1 MMRDTKFRGLTTK
14 GEMIFGSLV
23 VADAH
28 IKHMPKQH
36 TKTWI
41 VTSAFG
47 NGGWFNVRHRQYVK
61 SETVGQFTGLQD
73 KNGVDIYEGDVIKSY
88 HFTSRANGKFEYINH
103 IVKWSEKFHSWFLLN
118 CESMDEDD
126 GSIQFFVYLRTNKD
140 FEVIGNIH
148 SNP

>member
-1 MMRDTKFRGLTTK
+1 MRDTKFRGLTTK

-47 NGGWFNVRHRQYVK
+47 NGGWFNIRQRQYVK
-61 SETVGQFTGLQD
+61 PETVGQFIGLQD
-73 KNGVDIYEGDVIKSY
+73 KNGVDIYEGDVLSIRGWLGEVYYKNV
-88 HFTSRANGKFEYINH
+88 NGRFDVKELNEGPHGALAHKFSHGEI
-103 IVKWSEKFHSWFLLN
+103 
-118 CESMDEDD
+118 
-126 GSIQFFVYLRTNKD
+126 
-140 FEVIGNIH
+140 IGNIH
-148 SNP
+148 SNPE